1 VTVLPAVCVFIFA
14 LLFFNIGIEN
24 LFKTPIKNV
33 IDNAEQVAS
42 IYVDDMAFNMKRFV
56 NGIKEPIKECIN
68 GVSIDAIGMS
78 KILEDETSTLK
89 VDAMVFQVIDRNN
102 ISIIARNP
110 FSLSLQFEEL
120 PRDITCLDVDEVI
133 SWESGDSILSMAV
146 ISSDLGIYL
155 MASITVDKIIMD
167 HKRNIKTAIME
178 YANLSTQRSGLKFSF
193 MTLFSAITAFLFLTS
208 IFIGILFANWI
219 LKPINK
225 LIIATKN
232 VTSGNYDT
240 PIKNWNFKN
249 EWDVLI
255 VTFNDMMSK
264 LKQQKQQLIISNK
277 QNAWRDIARKIAHEI
292 KNPLTPIQ
300 LSAERLK
307 SKFRDEIS
315 TNPAVFDTYIDTI
328 IRQVNCIGNLVNEF
342 SNFAR
347 MPAPNIRKVDIVKL
361 LKEAVLIQVN
371 ANSNVK
377 FHQNYAVDEYF
388 CDIDSAQINQVLMNL
403 LQNAVNSL
411 AESMVSRSKRVVG
424 NVLVTFNV
432 IDEEMYIT
440 VEDDGPGFSEIAVE
454 KALDPYYTTRENGT
468 GLGLAIVHKI
478 VTEHFGKIMLEKSTV
493 LCGAKV
499 SVAVPSIYRVNK
511 E

>member
-1 VTVLPAVCVFIFA
+1 LPAACVFIFA

-56 NGIKEPIKECIN
+56 NGIKEPIKQCIN
-68 GVSIDAIGMS
+68 GISVNNIKMD
-78 KILEDETSTLK
+78 KILEEETSTLK
-89 VDAMVFQVIDRNN
+89 VNAMVFRVIDKHNV
-102 ISIIARNP
+102 SVIARNP

-120 PRDITCLDVDEVI
+120 PKDITYLDADEVI
-133 SWESGDSILSMAV
+133 AWESDDSILSATV
-146 ISSDLGIYL
+146 INKDLGVYL
-155 MASITVDKIIMD
+155 IASNTVDKVIME
-167 HKRNIKTAIME
+167 HKRSIKTAIME
-178 YANLSTQRSGLKFSF
+178 YTNLSAQRNGLKFSF
-193 MTLFSAITAFLFLTS
+193 MTLFSAITTLLFLIS
-208 IFIGILFANWI
+208 IFMGILFTNWI
-219 LKPINK
+219 VKPINK

-240 PIKNWNFKN
+240 PIKDWNFKN

-255 VTFNDMMSK
+255 ATFNDMMSK

-307 SKFRDEIS
+307 SKYRGEIS
-315 TNPAVFDTYIDTI
+315 THRDIFDTCIDTI

-347 MPAPNIRKVDIVKL
+347 MPSPNIDKVDVVKL
-361 LKEAVLIQVN
+361 LKEVILIQIN
-371 ANSNVK
+371 AHSNIN
-377 FHQNYAVDEYF
+377 FCQNYSLDECF
-388 CDIDSAQINQVLMNL
+388 CEVDSAQINQVLMNL
-403 LQNAVNSL
+403 LQNAINAITENQEKKSQ
-411 AESMVSRSKRVVG
+411 KTIG
-424 NVLVTFNV
+424 NILIAFTLINQ
-432 IDEEMYIT
+432 EMCIT
-440 VEDDGPGFSEIAVE
+440 IEDDGSGFSDVALE

-478 VTEHFGKIMLEKSTV
+478 ITEHFGKIILEKSNT
-493 LCGAKV
+493 LSGAKV
-499 SVAVPSIYRVNK
+499 SFTIPSVYRNK
-511 E
+511 